1 MAIKTIHVD
10 KLDLSQ
16 VNQGVQFPSLT
27 TAERDALTGVGD
39 GTLIYN
45 ESLEQLELYY
55 DPPNS
60 AYANQWAPLGD
71 LSRFFQEAQRN
82 MSGGGT
88 VSYSSTAKLK
98 WTDRVISIPVP
109 RRVAS
114 SGFFQI
120 DCPNTGT
127 ISYWGSGNVGASTTG
142 VSSLGIPFGSTW
154 EALYYR
160 CTPGASSAFSQ
171 ANLHRVDYRNT
182 QWESYPGD
190 LIVATKNADD
200 DSIKWHPGQI
210 NIPKGGTLT
219 SSTGACSWL

>member
-1 MAIKTIHVD
+1 MTTRKELAD
-10 KLDLSQ
+10 KLDLSS
-16 VNQGVQFPSLT
+16 VKKGVQFPSLT

-45 ESLEQLELYY
+45 ESLEHLEVYY
-55 DPPNS
+55 DPQNT
-60 AYANQWAPLGD
+60 AFANQWAPLGD

-82 MSGGGT
+82 LSGGGT

-98 WTDRVISIPVP
+98 WTDRVISVPVP

-120 DCPNTGT
+120 DCPLSST
-127 ISYWGSGNVGASTTG
+127 INYWGSGNVAASTTTC
-142 VSSLGIPFGSTW
+142 SSLGIPFGSTW

-160 CTPGASSAFSQ
+160 CTPGASSTFSQ

-190 LIVATKNADD
+190 LIIATKNNDD
-200 DSIKWHPGQI
+200 DSIKWHAGQI
-210 NIPKGGTLT
+210 NIPISGTYT